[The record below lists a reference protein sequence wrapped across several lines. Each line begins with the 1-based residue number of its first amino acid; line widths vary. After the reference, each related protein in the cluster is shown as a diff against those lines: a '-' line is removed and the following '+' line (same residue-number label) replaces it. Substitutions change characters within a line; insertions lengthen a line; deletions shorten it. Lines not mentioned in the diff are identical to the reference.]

1 MSTKKVVVAKKS
13 WTIKDTLLVRGSTY
27 GSFNDNAHIAQRLKR
42 VIAERARLVGNYQD
56 EFP

>member
-42 VIAERARLVGNYQD
+42 VIAERARLVGNY
-56 EFP
+56 